1 MMIWPSKPLLTLV
14 ALAALLAV
22 PHHVPQLARWRIVQW
37 EAAAKVLDFT
47 PRPASLAPL
56 EDEADMR
63 DPVAGAGTGDLI
75 SDDHH
80 SLDPFYASLLRTER
94 NEPGAVTRILHY
106 GDSPTTA
113 DLITADLR
121 QLLQARFGDA
131 GHGLHLPARPWA
143 WYGHRGVDVSATG
156 WRIAPVTHRGE
167 PDGWYGVAGVSFT
180 GQAGAWSRF
189 RLRSL
194 RHTNLVVY
202 YAGGPEAGELAVRAG
217 GDELASIDTAL
228 PAPAAARRSVAL
240 PAGLQEVELRVKR
253 GTVRLFAVSFEAPG
267 PGVIYDS
274 LGLNGV
280 SAAALVYFMNEAHW
294 AAQLRAARPSLVIL
308 NYGTNE
314 SGFEK
319 YVKSTYRE
327 DLRKLIQRT
336 RRALPDTPLMVMSPM
351 DRGVREGADAIGTIA
366 ALPTLVAIQREVAR
380 EEGCAFF
387 DTFAAMGGKGTM
399 GKWYSSEPRLVSADF
414 IHPLPAGGRIV
425 ANLLERAIMRGYNLY
440 KLRLLR
446 APRLAEARP

>member
-1 MMIWPSKPLLTLV
+1 MIWPRKPLLTL
-14 ALAALLAV
+14 AAFAALLAV
-22 PHHVPQLARWRIVQW
+22 PHQVPRLARCRIV
-37 EAAAKVLDFT
+37 ELAAAAKVLEFT

-56 EDEADMR
+56 EDEAELR
-63 DPVAGAGTGDLI
+63 DPVAGAAASDLI
-75 SDDHH
+75 ADEQN
-80 SLDPFYASLLRTER
+80 SLDPFFAELLRTER

-121 QLLQARFGDA
+121 HLLQTRFGDA
-131 GHGLHLPARPWA
+131 GHGLHLLARPWA
-143 WYGHRGVDVSATG
+143 WYGHRGVDVTAAG
-156 WRIAPVTHRGE
+156 WKTAPVTHRGE
-167 PDGWYGVAGVSFT
+167 ADGWYGVAGVSFT

-189 RLRSL
+189 SLRSP
-194 RHTNLVVY
+194 RHTQLVIY
-202 YAGGPEAGELAVRAG
+202 YAGGPEGGELAVRAG
-217 GDELASIDTAL
+217 GAELTSIDTAL
-228 PAPAAARRSVAL
+228 PAPAAARRTVTL
-240 PAGLQEVELRVKR
+240 PAGLQEVELRVRR

-267 PGVIYDS
+267 PGLIYDS

-319 YVKSTYRE
+319 YINSTYRE
-327 DLRKLIQRT
+327 DLRKLVRRT
-336 RRALPDTPLMVMSPM
+336 RRALPDTPLMLMSPM
-351 DRGVREGADAIGTIA
+351 DRGVREGTGAIGTIA
-366 ALPTLVAIQREVAR
+366 ALPKLVAIQREVAR

-399 GKWYSSEPRLVSADF
+399 GKWYLSEPRLVSADF

>member
-1 MMIWPSKPLLTLV
+1 MIWPKKPFFTLA

-22 PHHVPQLARWRIVQW
+22 PHFAPRLARWRMVDL
-37 EAAAKVLDFT
+37 AAAVKVFEFT

-56 EDEADMR
+56 EDEADLR
-63 DPVAGAGTGDLI
+63 NPVAGSVASGLI
-75 SDDHH
+75 ADDQH
-80 SLDPFYASLLRTER
+80 SLDPFYADLLRTER

-143 WYGHRGVDVSATG
+143 WYGHRGVEVSATG
-156 WRIAPVTHRGE
+156 WRMAPVTHRGE
-167 PDGWYGVAGVSFT
+167 PDGWYGVAGVSFV

-189 RLRSL
+189 SLRSP
-194 RHTNLVVY
+194 RHTQLVVH
-202 YAGGPEAGELAVRAG
+202 YAGGPEGGELEVRAG

-228 PAPAAARRSVAL
+228 PAPAAARRTVVL
-240 PAGLQEVELRVKR
+240 PAGLQQVELRVNR

-294 AAQLRAARPSLVIL
+294 AAQLRAARPSLVVL

-319 YVKSTYRE
+319 YVNSTYRE
-327 DLRKLIQRT
+327 DLRKLIRRT

-351 DRGVREGADAIGTIA
+351 DRGLREGTDAIGTIA
-366 ALPTLVAIQREVAR
+366 ALPKLVAIQREVAR

-399 GKWYSSEPRLVSADF
+399 GKWYITEPRLVSGDF

-446 APRLAEARP
+446 TPRLAEARP